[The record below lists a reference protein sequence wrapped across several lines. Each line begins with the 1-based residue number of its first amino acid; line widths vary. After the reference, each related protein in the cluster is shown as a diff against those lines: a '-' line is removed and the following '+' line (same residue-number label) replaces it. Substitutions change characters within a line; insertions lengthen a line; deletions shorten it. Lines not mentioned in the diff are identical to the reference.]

1 MHDVTTYS
9 ERLKVFS
16 KEAKPQFRY
25 RGWLGANKCGK
36 SKERAVQKRRKAY
49 ARKGLIMARSKTS
62 RKDQKK
68 ASLVKRRV
76 KQNMVK
82 DEARGLSIVKEFHFY
97 PRSNGK

>member
-1 MHDVTTYS
+1 MCLRWMPS
-9 ERLKVFS
+9 LKPL
-16 KEAKPQFRY
+16 KEHVKIY
-25 RGWLGANKCGK
+25 LDT
-36 SKERAVQKRRKAY
+36 KERAVQKRRKAY